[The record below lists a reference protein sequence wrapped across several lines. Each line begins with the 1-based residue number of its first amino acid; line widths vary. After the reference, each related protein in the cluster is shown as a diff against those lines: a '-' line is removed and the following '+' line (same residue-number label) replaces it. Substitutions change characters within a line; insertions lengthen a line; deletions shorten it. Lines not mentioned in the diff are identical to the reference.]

1 MKQLYQAPTTS
12 LTYFKAQDVITSS
25 IDSAEDGFD
34 GDIVDL
40 SPVG

>member
-1 MKQLYQAPTTS
+1 MNAFYQKPEAELLLLST
-12 LTYFKAQDVITSS
+12 ADIITSS

>member
-1 MKQLYQAPTTS
+1 MNTFYQKPEAKLLLLAT
-12 LTYFKAQDVITSS
+12 ADIITSS

>member
-1 MKQLYQAPTTS
+1 MKKMYEAPVAAA
-12 LTYFKAQDVITSS
+12 TYFKAQDVITSS

>member
-1 MKQLYQAPTTS
+1 MKKFYEAPKSEMLLVATT
-12 LTYFKAQDVITSS
+12 DIITSS

>member
-1 MKQLYQAPTTS
+1 MKQVYEMPTTE
-12 LTYFKAQDVITSS
+12 LIYLATADVITSS

>member
-1 MKQLYQAPTTS
+1 MKQVYEKPLTL
-12 LTYFKAQDVITSS
+12 LTYFAAADVITSS

>member
-1 MKQLYQAPTTS
+1 MKKMYEAPVS
-12 LTYFKAQDVITSS
+12 IETYFKVRDVITSS

>member
-1 MKQLYQAPTTS
+1 MKQAYVTPTS
-12 LTYFKAQDVITSS
+12 ALTYFKAQDVITTS